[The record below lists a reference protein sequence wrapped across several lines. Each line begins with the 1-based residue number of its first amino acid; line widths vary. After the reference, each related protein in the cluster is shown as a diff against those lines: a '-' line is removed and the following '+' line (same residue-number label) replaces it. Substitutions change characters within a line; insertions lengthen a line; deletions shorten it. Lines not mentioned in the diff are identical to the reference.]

1 MSKKIKYR
9 NQALWI
15 SIRRIACVFI
25 LLGII
30 SFACIYESPKPE
42 YADMLEAD
50 IIIQSIKEHPASR
63 NSSGGFT
70 ITSDDNELF
79 SITGAY
85 NAKQIQ
91 KNLTPNALAHI
102 KYYESSLFSLFKFK
116 NIVELSSG
124 NIKLVTYEKGTTSYR
139 IVLVIIGTIM
149 ILIGISFWVFGRQF
163 KQENIK

>member
-1 MSKKIKYR
+1 M
-9 NQALWI
+9 AL
-15 SIRRIACVFI
+15 SRI
-25 LLGII
+25 
-30 SFACIYESPKPE
+30 Y
-42 YADMLEAD
+42 
-50 IIIQSIKEHPASR
+50 IIIWTLS
-63 NSSGGFT
+63 
-70 ITSDDNELF
+70 
-79 SITGAY
+79 Y
-85 NAKQIQ
+85 NARQIQ

>member
-25 LLGII
+25 LLGVIG
-30 SFACIYESPKPE
+30 FACIYESPKPE

-85 NAKQIQ
+85 N
-91 KNLTPNALAHI
+91 
-102 KYYESSLFSLFKFK
+102 ESSPELCVNSLLY
-116 NIVELSSG
+116 NQATDLWVASLSTCG
-124 NIKLVTYEKGTTSYR
+124 C
-139 IVLVIIGTIM
+139 
-149 ILIGISFWVFGRQF
+149 
-163 KQENIK
+163 